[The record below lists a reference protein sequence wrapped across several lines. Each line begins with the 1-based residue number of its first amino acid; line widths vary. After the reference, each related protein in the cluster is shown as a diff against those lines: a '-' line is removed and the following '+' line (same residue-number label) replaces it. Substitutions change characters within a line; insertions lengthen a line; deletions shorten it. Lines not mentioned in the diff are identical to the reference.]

1 MLSHLAS
8 DDGVYGSI
16 LWPITNAQCNMD
28 CHTHTHAHTC
38 RCRWSP
44 SIWHYGQSQLN
55 FGTERHL
62 HCTHHAYAAWLP
74 CTQHIYLS
82 LSLYLSGY
90 SLRLH
95 LACRITIGIQTL
107 WVRQKKEVTSN
118 AALCCCVCP
127 SACARENW
135 RQKCDSNKDQPWPIH
150 TYFPHT
156 KFYAFIRVCARSH
169 TRFAHFIVCN
179 SAENQLNEIIDS

>member
-1 MLSHLAS
+1 MTESTEAYFGRS
-8 DDGVYGSI
+8 
-16 LWPITNAQCNMD
+16 PMRNAIWTAT
-28 CHTHTHAHTC
+28 HTHTRIHVDVDGVHLFGIMAKANWTSEPKDIYIVHTTRMLHDCHA
-38 RCRWSP
+38 
-44 SIWHYGQSQLN
+44 LN
-55 FGTERHL
+55 TF
-62 HCTHHAYAAWLP
+62 
-74 CTQHIYLS
+74 ISLS
-82 LSLYLSGY
+82 LSIYRAILFVFISHVV
-90 SLRLH
+90 SQ
-95 LACRITIGIQTL
+95 LAFKLCECDK
-107 WVRQKKEVTSN
+107 KKEVTSN

-156 KFYAFIRVCARSH
+156 KFYAFIRMCARSH

>member
-1 MLSHLAS
+1 MTESTEAYFGRS
-8 DDGVYGSI
+8 
-16 LWPITNAQCNMD
+16 PMRNAIWTAT
-28 CHTHTHAHTC
+28 HTHTRIHVDVDGVHLFGIMAKANWTSEPKDIYIVHTT
-38 RCRWSP
+38 RM
-44 SIWHYGQSQLN
+44 
-55 FGTERHL
+55 L
-62 HCTHHAYAAWLP
+62 HDPTDP